1 MSKLHRGW
9 SPSPPSQRLMI
20 TVFDNINY
28 NTIWIQMK
36 ADIFNVLL
44 AKLEITS
51 IYKNKLSQRQL
62 QLYSIRNLHQKRV
75 PQNSIGNYI

>member
-1 MSKLHRGW
+1 MSKLHKGW
-9 SPSPPSQRLMI
+9 SPSPSSQRFI
-20 TVFDNINY
+20 IKVFDNINY